1 MINTQLERM
10 EIDKAIHDAIKLGIV
25 EFIVEMLKYNPEFIW
40 RKDKKGRTIFSHAI
54 ILCPVKIFN
63 LIYPLGTK
71 KSIVARRHDIFGNN
85 FLHLAVKLSPPSQ
98 LERISGAALQM
109 QRELQWFRVN
119 KIIDVSF

>member
-54 ILCPVKIFN
+54 ILC
-63 LIYPLGTK
+63 
-71 KSIVARRHDIFGNN
+71 
-85 FLHLAVKLSPPSQ
+85 
-98 LERISGAALQM
+98 
-109 QRELQWFRVN
+109 
-119 KIIDVSF
+119 